1 MRKSYAADF
10 FKLFDKVWKKSVA
23 ADLFF
28 TFPGARMVRLTEDM
42 IVARTRARFT
52 KQDHNYVFFSLKIL

>member
-1 MRKSYAADF
+1 M
-10 FKLFDKVWKKSVA
+10 KKSVA

-42 IVARTRARFT
+42 IVARTRVRFT
-52 KQDHNYVFFSLKIL
+52 LQDNFTFISLNFKNIVQCVLGKMFIILYNR